1 MEVRFVPLDLARID
15 LLRMEVLALPFFADE
30 RPLKGTAGLCDWRL
44 CGALSRILVGGRVTG
59 AADEVTMVPGRP
71 RLPFEKIILFGEGEA
86 ADFDAAAAERV
97 TARLLMTLA
106 GLRLRSV
113 ALSLPGRGAGRV
125 GAGEAMRWFLQ
136 SLAES
141 DELDE
146 VVIVDDVEAQ
156 RAMVPVLEAAR
167 RRVRVVRS
175 ASEP

>member
-1 MEVRFVPLDLARID
+1 MEVRFVPLDLARLD
-15 LLRMEVLALPFFADE
+15 LLRMEVLALPFFEDE

-44 CGALSRILVGGRVTG
+44 CGALSKLLVGGRVTG
-59 AADEVTMVPGRP
+59 AVEEVTLVPGRP
-71 RLPFEKIILFGEGEA
+71 RLPFEKLILFGQGPSE
-86 ADFDAAAAERV
+86 DFDLGASERV
-97 TARLLMTLA
+97 TARLLATLT

-113 ALSLPGRGAGRV
+113 ALSLPGRGNGRV
-125 GAGEAMRWFLQ
+125 PPGEAMRWFLQ

-146 VVIVDDVEAQ
+146 VVIVDDIEAQ
-156 RAMVPVLEAAR
+156 RAMVPVLESAR

>member
-15 LLRMEVLALPFFADE
+15 QLRLEVLALPFFEDE
-30 RPLKGTAGLCDWRL
+30 RPLKGAAGLCDWRL
-44 CGALSRILVGGRVTG
+44 CGSLSRLLVGGRVTG
-59 AADEVTMVPGRP
+59 LPDEVTLVPGRP
-71 RLPFEKIILFGEGEA
+71 RLPFEKLILFGEGPS

-97 TARLLMTLA
+97 TARLLATLG

-113 ALSLPGRGAGRV
+113 ALSLPGRSNGRASAGD
-125 GAGEAMRWFLQ
+125 AMRWFLQ
-136 SLAES
+136 GIAES

-146 VVIVDDVEAQ
+146 VVIVDDAEAQ

-175 ASEP
+175 ATEP

>member
-1 MEVRFVPLDLARID
+1 MRCPSSRTSARSKGPPVSATGVSAA
-15 LLRMEVLALPFFADE
+15 RSPGSSSAD
-30 RPLKGTAGLCDWRL
+30 G
-44 CGALSRILVGGRVTG
+44 
-59 AADEVTMVPGRP
+59 P
-71 RLPFEKIILFGEGEA
+71 RLPFEKLILFGEGLS

-97 TARLLMTLA
+97 TARLLATLG

-113 ALSLPGRGAGRV
+113 ALSLPGRSSGRASAGD
-125 GAGEAMRWFLQ
+125 AMRWFLQ
-136 SLAES
+136 GIAES

-146 VVIVDDVEAQ
+146 VVIVDDAEAQ